1 MDTQNTEAKRLY
13 LLVPI
18 EGCCCPMP
26 EEGNDLTLTPQ
37 PLSFFS
43 EGNGFDFSDALS
55 IKQLELGHALKLSDG
70 IAQLQTVVRVK

>member
-1 MDTQNTEAKRLY
+1 MDTQNTETERLY

-26 EEGNDLTLTPQ
+26 EKGNDLTMTPQ

-43 EGNGFDFSDALS
+43 EDNGFDFSDALS
-55 IKQLELGHALKLSDG
+55 IQQLELGHALKLSDG